1 MAAVLQVGSN
11 KTGLSFNQT
20 LYCVCGNGHA
30 VMREVEAQTQVT
42 YRTAG
47 ILSNLWVRVS
57 LNLIL
62 DGASTIRVR
71 KNGANG
77 NQVVSFAASTTGTA
91 EDTTNTDSVAAGD
104 ELNYS
109 VVIGGTTGNFFPRLL
124 NILFAASSDTVIR
137 HTAMG
142 INSLVV
148 ASTTVYIP
156 LAGDSISTVGEGL
169 ATFDVNSAGTLKNL
183 FVYIYSN
190 ARTTTTTFRS
200 RVNGAN
206 GNLAVSVGSTQTGI
220 FEDTANSDTLAAND
234 DVNYS
239 VTTGTGTEA
248 IYWTV
253 VSTELLT
260 TNKKFHSIAGDLS
273 GAAGSGQVA
282 NLTRYYHLGGVFA
295 VIISESF
302 FSSAELNIDATASNL
317 YIHVQI
323 NTVTAASTFDLRK
336 NAASTAVTI
345 SIPALTAGS
354 FEDATNTV
362 GLVPTDAV
370 NYRLVTGATGTSM
383 TFRMMGSML
392 ENTTV
397 TAAVGPLVSPVLMGL
412 SVGVV

>member
-156 LAGDSISTVGEGL
+156 L
-169 ATFDVNSAGTLKNL
+169 
-183 FVYIYSN
+183 YIYSN

>member
-156 LAGDSISTVGEGL
+156 LSCPSI
-169 ATFDVNSAGTLKNL
+169 FTLCQPKKL
-183 FVYIYSN
+183 
-190 ARTTTTTFRS
+190 R
-200 RVNGAN
+200 RV
-206 GNLAVSVGSTQTGI
+206 
-220 FEDTANSDTLAAND
+220 
-234 DVNYS
+234 
-239 VTTGTGTEA
+239 
-248 IYWTV
+248 
-253 VSTELLT
+253 
-260 TNKKFHSIAGDLS
+260 
-273 GAAGSGQVA
+273 
-282 NLTRYYHLGGVFA
+282 
-295 VIISESF
+295 SF
-302 FSSAELNIDATASNL
+302 
-317 YIHVQI
+317 
-323 NTVTAASTFDLRK
+323 
-336 NAASTAVTI
+336 
-345 SIPALTAGS
+345 
-354 FEDATNTV
+354 
-362 GLVPTDAV
+362 
-370 NYRLVTGATGTSM
+370 
-383 TFRMMGSML
+383 
-392 ENTTV
+392 
-397 TAAVGPLVSPVLMGL
+397 
-412 SVGVV
+412 